1 MSLVSPRFH
10 GGSIMKRIFL
20 LGVAVLMPALLAAQE
35 PKVAAPN
42 DHASDV
48 AKAKVA
54 AAMAKRATHVR
65 GEAVG
70 LDNRPVTPAT
80 PAVRATHATP
90 AVPNPDGGPATRAI
104 PATPATPAVP
114 ASPSQ
119 RPDHA
124 GLGGAGRANNP
135 RRP

>member
-1 MSLVSPRFH
+1 MLGAALLV
-10 GGSIMKRIFL
+10 
-20 LGVAVLMPALLAAQE
+20 PALLAAQE

-54 AAMAKRATHVR
+54 AAMARRATHVR
-65 GEAVG
+65 GGAVG

-80 PAVRATHATP
+80 PAVRVTRATP

-104 PATPATPAVP
+104 RATPATPAVP
-114 ASPSQ
+114 ANPSQ
-119 RPDHA
+119 KPENP
-124 GLGGAGRANNP
+124 GAGHG

>member
-1 MSLVSPRFH
+1 
-10 GGSIMKRIFL
+10 MKRVL
-20 LGVAVLMPALLAAQE
+20 LFIPALLLPALVAAQT

-42 DHASDV
+42 DHASDI

-54 AAMAKRATHVR
+54 AAMARRATHVR

-80 PAVRATHATP
+80 PAVRATRATP
-90 AVPNPDGGPATRAI
+90 AVPNPDGGPATRAV

-114 ASPSQ
+114 ASASH
-119 RPDHA
+119 RPDNP
-124 GLGGAGRANNP
+124 GAGHG

>member
-1 MSLVSPRFH
+1 
-10 GGSIMKRIFL
+10 MKRVL
-20 LGVAVLMPALLAAQE
+20 LVIPALLLPAMLTAQT
-35 PKVAAPN
+35 PSIPN
-42 DHASDV
+42 SHASDI

-54 AAMAKRATHVR
+54 ARARRATHVR

-80 PAVRATHATP
+80 AETRATHATP
-90 AVPNPDGGPATRAI
+90 GTPNPDGGPATRAT

-114 ASPSQ
+114 ASPSH

-124 GLGGAGRANNP
+124 GQGGQGRGNNP

>member
-1 MSLVSPRFH
+1 ML
-10 GGSIMKRIFL
+10 KRVFL
-20 LGVAVLMPALLAAQE
+20 FGPALLVPALLTAQT

-42 DHASDV
+42 EHASDV

-54 AAMAKRATHVR
+54 ANMARRATHVR

-80 PAVRATHATP
+80 PAVRATRATP
-90 AVPNPDGGPATRAI
+90 AVHNPDGSTTRAV

-119 RPDHA
+119 KPDNP
-124 GLGGAGRANNP
+124 GAGHS